1 MASTGPAIW
10 TRFSRKTGK
19 NFPEFTGKVSDRETD
34 TFEFIRPQGYCF
46 LLKRNR
52 LQTNVKLFIA
62 FLSTESKA
70 LFGLLYLRQSTN
82 DGDQI
87 NLG

>member
-1 MASTGPAIW
+1 MASTGPAIS

-46 LLKRNR
+46 R
-52 LQTNVKLFIA
+52 LQTNVKLYIA
-62 FLSTESKA
+62 FLSAESKA
-70 LFGLLYLRQSTN
+70 LFGLLYLTQSTN

-87 NLG
+87 KLG